1 MGVIITGVMLVVLS
15 IAFSL
20 VLLDKLNIS
29 RQKIKKLEQTI
40 SEFRIIANKA
50 EAKYREEAKRS
61 REYEETT
68 REALEVGREI
78 SKEYNTLVRR
88 YKEAIKLMELMQLFN
103 EEKL

>member
-50 EAKYREEAKRS
+50 EAKYRGEALRS
-61 REYEETT
+61 

-78 SKEYNTLVRR
+78 SEEYGELSRR
-88 YKEAIKLMELMQLFN
+88 YMEAVKLMELMTLFN

>member
-50 EAKYREEAKRS
+50 EAKYRGEALRS
-61 REYEETT
+61 REALEVA

-78 SKEYNTLVRR
+78 SEEYGELSRR
-88 YKEAIKLMELMQLFN
+88 YMEAVKLMELMTLFN